1 VQEATN
7 RELTVT
13 LGQRCD
19 EIIKMIDDVL
29 GGLAG
34 DPGDTSTGRGGGHAF
49 LEVGLSSERGDVHSE
64 LWA

>member
-1 VQEATN
+1 M
-7 RELTVT
+7 T